1 VGQKLWYLLVVRCLF
16 KELECL
22 VKLET
27 EEEQVFVY
35 PVVVYFVPMH
45 IKYVDERFKP
55 LLLSVLATLLKSI
68 EYFGDFLSCVSL
80 VDRLI

>member
-1 VGQKLWYLLVVRCLF
+1 LVVRCLF

-22 VKLET
+22 VELET
-27 EEEQVFVY
+27 EEEQVFVN
-35 PVVVYFVPMH
+35 PVVVHFVPMH